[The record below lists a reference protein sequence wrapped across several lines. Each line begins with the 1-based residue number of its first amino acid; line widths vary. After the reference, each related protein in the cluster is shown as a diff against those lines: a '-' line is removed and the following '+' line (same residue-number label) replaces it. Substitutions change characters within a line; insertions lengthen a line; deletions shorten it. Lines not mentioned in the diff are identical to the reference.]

1 MSSRGVQMMNIILL
15 RCLRAFSVAL
25 IFIAFSVI
33 AGCFE
38 EPIDKKEVF
47 AAEALAYSALRTP
60 SAHKIHVSL
69 PGTVPPLTE
78 GWCPA
83 DKLRLSHLLSA
94 KQMHIFRV
102 ECGEVAPF
110 EIRVDYKGTVPLLYA
125 DPLATKSEQKQ
136 KA

>member
-1 MSSRGVQMMNIILL
+1 MMNIIPI
-15 RCLRAFSVAL
+15 CFLRAFSVAL
-25 IFIAFSVI
+25 IFIAFSVV

-47 AAEALAYSALRTP
+47 AAEALASSALRTP
-60 SAHKIHVSL
+60 SAHKIYVSL
-69 PGTVPPLTE
+69 PVIVSPLTE

-94 KQMHIFRV
+94 KRMHISRV

-110 EIRVDYKGTVPLLYA
+110 EIRIDYKGSVPLLYA